1 MNRVARRTVCLAFV
15 LGMVCV
21 NAQDPPALSI
31 PKDFTFTGDTQFVW
45 TTEAMID
52 LLRQGEGWN
61 PKVSTER
68 PRGGIEVYAKVA
80 PAVVVVRTM
89 DGHGT
94 GFIISPEGHILTN
107 HHVVAQGLQHSNKP
121 SGSYAS
127 VHLGRMGTDGV
138 MQLRPEPVRAWL
150 LKMDPTL
157 DLALLK
163 LDAIPQGFAPL
174 PSLQF
179 APAAPKPG
187 AEATI
192 VGHPASGMLWTLRS
206 GQVASVGRMPA
217 DLVDLVMMQLSSSAA
232 DRQRVAEE
240 LKSLES
246 RRIILTSTGAN
257 PGDSGGPVT
266 DGAGRVI
273 AVTFAVPADPAR
285 AKFSYHVHLD
295 EVRGFVKNMPTTPML
310 QVPSPWDFGPRVQ
323 LQDVNGDG
331 IPDVLVA
338 GTDGPEVLLFDLD
351 NSTPAAARKDIAA
364 LVRDRKWDFEF
375 GLRLVRSES
384 TSAAFYATDND
395 GTIDLIHVVQDRD
408 HGQNSRFTRA
418 AGNWRVDQN
427 VALNFPSHAY
437 LKDARLG
444 QRLRALLER
453 K

>member
-1 MNRVARRTVCLAFV
+1 MTRAARAAVYLAF
-15 LGMVCV
+15 LGGVTFV
-21 NAQDPPALSI
+21 SAQNPPALSV
-31 PKDFTFTGDTQFVW
+31 PRDLAFRGDPQFVW
-45 TTEAMID
+45 TPEAMSD
-52 LLRQGEGWN
+52 LLRQGEKWD
-61 PKVSTER
+61 PRVSTER
-68 PRGGIEVYAKVA
+68 PRGGVEVYAKVA
-80 PAVVVVRTM
+80 PAVVVVRTT

-94 GFIISPEGHILTN
+94 GFIISPDGHILTN
-107 HHVVAQGLQHSNKP
+107 HHVIAQGLQHSNER
-121 SGSYAS
+121 SASFAS
-127 VHLGRMGTDGV
+127 VHLGRLGADGV

-150 LKMDPTL
+150 LKMDATL

-163 LDAIPQGFAPL
+163 LDTIPQGFAPL

-192 VGHPASGMLWTLRS
+192 IGHPASGMLWTLRS

-217 DLVDLVMMQLSSSAA
+217 DLVDLVMMQLSSSTA

-246 RRIILTSTGAN
+246 RRIILTSAGAN

-295 EVRGFVKNMPTTPML
+295 EVRGFVKNMPAAPML
-310 QVPSPWDFGPRVQ
+310 QVPSAWDFGPRVQ
-323 LQDVNGDG
+323 LQDANGDG
-331 IPDVLVA
+331 VPDVLVA
-338 GTDGPEVLLFDLD
+338 GTDAPEVLLFDLD
-351 NSTPAAARKDIAA
+351 NDTPAAARKDVAA
-364 LVRDRKWDFEF
+364 LVRGRKWDFEF

-384 TSAAFYATDND
+384 TSAAFYDTEND
-395 GTIDLIHVVQDRD
+395 GTIDLIHVVQD
-408 HGQNSRFTRA
+408 QNHAQNTRFSRAT
-418 AGNWRVDQN
+418 GKWRVDEN
-427 VALNFPSHAY
+427 VALNFPSQTY
-437 LKDARLG
+437 LKDARLA
-444 QRLRALLER
+444 QRLRMLLER